1 MIERT
6 LANKL
11 KDSFKKYPVV
21 TLTGPRQSG
30 KTTLCKTVFKDLP
43 YVNLEEPDIR
53 KFAQDDPRGFLKRYS
68 EGGIID
74 EIQRVPDLVSYIQ
87 VLVDSKNKNSQFVLT
102 GSEQFAL
109 SQTISQSLAGRTAVF
124 HLLPFSLRELNLKKP
139 ELANFDEYIYKGFM
153 PRIYDHDIEPNRAL
167 ADYFETYVER
177 DLRNLSQIQDLNT
190 FRTFVKLCAGR
201 IGNTINY
208 NKLGS
213 DAGISHSTVR
223 QWLSLLEAS
232 YIIFRLEPFH
242 KNIRRRLTKSPKLY
256 FHDVGLARYLIGIE
270 NIQQIETHPLKGA
283 LFENLVISEALKNR
297 FHNGKD
303 NNLSYY
309 QDAIGNEIDLLSTTG
324 TGITGLEIK
333 SSSTM
338 NQAHTKNFSKFEKA
352 TQEILTKKFVV
363 YAGNDIE
370 AYGANFI
377 TPNSISTAL
386 EVN

>member
-303 NNLSYY
+303 NNLNYY